1 MHAWREG
8 ESWDC
13 TNHFYLASET
23 LKWVWGVCEGG
34 RGGGK
39 EGGREGACMGIVVSE
54 WVSEVFLRM
63 WSIERENE

>member
-39 EGGREGACMGIVVSE
+39 EGGRECACMGIVVSE
-54 WVSEVFLRM
+54 
-63 WSIERENE
+63 